1 MADQAKNNQ
10 VKGESAS
17 KKEDQVKDELTAN
30 NKGQVKE
37 DGLVKKGNQ
46 VKKNGEDEKGATHFP
61 KFLLLP
67 AELRLIIWE
76 YALPE
81 GRVLRIVP
89 NEETD
94 DEDDDEGNDE
104 DDYDYNDYKKYN
116 KKGIDQ
122 WGFPTCC
129 YAPEILNAGK
139 FVDFPLAQVC
149 QESRE
154 FIIDFG
160 YELLYKNLMT
170 VNGDLCWGPW
180 FCDERDSIE
189 EFTDDLIIGL
199 SRGHSR
205 GDWIYE

>member
-1 MADQAKNNQ
+1 MADQANENQ
-10 VKGESAS
+10 VKGECAS

-30 NKGQVKE
+30 NKGQIKE
-37 DGLVKKGNQ
+37 AGPLKKGNR
-46 VKKNGEDEKGATHFP
+46 VKNKAKAKKAATRFP

-94 DEDDDEGNDE
+94 DEEDDEEDDEDNDE
-104 DDYDYNDYKKYN
+104 DDYDYNDDKKYK

-129 YAPEILNAGK
+129 YAPEILNPGK
-139 FVDFPLAQVC
+139 FVDFPLA
-149 QESRE
+149 
-154 FIIDFG
+154 
-160 YELLYKNLMT
+160 
-170 VNGDLCWGPW
+170 
-180 FCDERDSIE
+180 
-189 EFTDDLIIGL
+189 
-199 SRGHSR
+199 
-205 GDWIYE
+205 